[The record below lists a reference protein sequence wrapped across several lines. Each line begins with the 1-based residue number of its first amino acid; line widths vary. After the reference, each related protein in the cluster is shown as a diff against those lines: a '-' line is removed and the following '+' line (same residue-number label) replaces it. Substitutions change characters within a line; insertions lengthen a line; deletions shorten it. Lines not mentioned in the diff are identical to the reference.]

1 MRENE
6 GDLNFYRTEDLL
18 GIDYWIGTTEDGEI
32 LFGAYNDQWY
42 VTRESALALV
52 RMILAFLADTA
63 HISPNPEEG

>member
-18 GIDYWIGTTEDGEI
+18 GIDYWIGTTENGEI
-32 LFGAYNDQWY
+32 LYGTHTDEWY
-42 VTRESALALV
+42 IHRDELLMLV

-63 HISPNPEEG
+63 NISPNPEEG